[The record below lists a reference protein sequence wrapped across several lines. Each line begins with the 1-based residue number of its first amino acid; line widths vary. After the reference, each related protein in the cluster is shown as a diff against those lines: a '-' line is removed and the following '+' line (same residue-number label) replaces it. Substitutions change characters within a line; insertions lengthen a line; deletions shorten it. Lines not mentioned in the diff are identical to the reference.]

1 MFSILATDY
10 QPSVSDEVL
19 QRFIDSLKAQTYK
32 NFEVLIFHDGE
43 LQRERK
49 VNTEGLNVSFYNSTE
64 RGNKWGHN
72 HRTLMMKLSKGEY
85 ILNTNTDNVYYPDA
99 LEILSKYIKVLNYKQ
114 VFIMK
119 VRMFGMNYEFGKV
132 WYDNPRNPN
141 VYVTLKGHP
150 VTGAID
156 MMQLVTS
163 RKVWEELGYWYREE
177 EQSDGYIYEDLC
189 KKYEYVMIPKLIGE
203 HY

>member
-19 QRFIDSLKAQTYK
+19 QRFIDSLKAQTFK
-32 NFEVLIFHDGE
+32 DFEVIIFHDGE
-43 LQRERK
+43 LERERK
-49 VNTEGLNVSFYNSTE
+49 VNTEGLKVSFYNSTE

-72 HRTLMMKLSKGEY
+72 HRTTMMLLAEGDY
-85 ILNTNTDNVYYPDA
+85 FLNTNTDNVYCSDA
-99 LEILSKYIKVLNYKQ
+99 LETLNKVIFYFKYKE

-119 VRMFGMNYEFGKV
+119 VRMIGMNLEFGKV
-132 WYDNPRNPN
+132 WYDKPRNEK
-141 VYVTLKGHP
+141 VWLTLRGNP
-150 VTGAID
+150 VRGSID

-177 EQSDGYIYEDLC
+177 EDSDGHIYESMC
-189 KKYEYVMIPKLIGE
+189 QKYEWIKVDKLIGE